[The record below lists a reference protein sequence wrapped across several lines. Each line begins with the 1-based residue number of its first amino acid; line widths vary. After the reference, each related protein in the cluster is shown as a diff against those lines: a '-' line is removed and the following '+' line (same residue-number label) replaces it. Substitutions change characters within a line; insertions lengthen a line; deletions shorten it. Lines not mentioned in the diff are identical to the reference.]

1 MEEKPVPANL
11 ALLNEIAQWRNRW
24 RNASPTAW
32 LSAIDQSARFNGA
45 DAGILERNH
54 ASFEQLKGHA
64 VDVEAAIDLAAHVTQ
79 RGPLYDLAQRAF
91 SEMLTVLLD
100 SPTGRAALKDV
111 IETVADHARSLQKAE
126 AARRAQEAAQREAQA
141 AARVADQV
149 ANTSVED
156 VLNALA
162 ARGVIVTANS
172 AGGIDCRPSGSLSI
186 LERRVLTEKKGDVL
200 RLLAARDAVET
211 L

>member
-1 MEEKPVPANL
+1 METTLTPQQR
-11 ALLNEIAQWRNRW
+11 LLNELAPLRHVRAVRMWLAALE
-24 RNASPTAW
+24 AST
-32 LSAIDQSARFNGA
+32 RFSGA
-45 DAGILERNH
+45 DAENLERN
-54 ASFEQLKGHA
+54 ALSLAQLKQHA
-64 VDVEAAIDLAAHVTQ
+64 ADIDAAAKNAPDVTQ
-79 RGPLYDLAQRAF
+79 CSRLYDRADLLLG
-91 SEMLTVLLD
+91 EMILHLLD
-100 SPTGRAALKDV
+100 TPAGRAGLKAIV
-111 IETVADHARSLQKAE
+111 EQVANEAGEQQAAA
-126 AARRAQEAAQREAQA
+126 AARRAAETEVARREHDAKLDSEAAA
-141 AARVADQV
+141 
-149 ANTSVED
+149 TSAGT